1 MNIRK
6 EKSMQPDIFKNVSP
20 LGFGIMR
27 LPMEGNA
34 VAKSAFKLVEEA
46 VDLGV
51 NYFDM
56 GYTYQNG
63 YAEEFIGQA
72 LVKQYKRSDF
82 YIATK
87 MPLWEVH
94 SEGDL
99 ERIFQ
104 DQLTRLGVEYIDY
117 YLAHLVT
124 KFSWQAMEQFDI
136 KGFFDRKRKEG
147 RIRHL
152 GFSFHDTPEVLSEI
166 IDDYNWEFCQLQIN
180 FLDWKIRDA
189 QHLYNVATDK
199 GLPIV
204 VMEPLTG
211 GGLARL
217 SDDCKTIMYE
227 KHSDWSVASWGMRFV
242 GRLPNVAVVLSGMNA
257 SEQITD
263 NVKTLFNSPNLSEED
278 FNVLE
283 KVVDLISDEHLVP
296 CSTCGYCLKK
306 CPMDI
311 QIPGLFQAF
320 NEAKTFGTGLFFCR
334 HDVILA
340 TGPRAEA
347 CIQCGKCMSIC
358 PQKIDI
364 PKYMRFFKSMVAN
377 RSHALQYS
385 ISENMNQYVSE
396 QETEI

>member
-1 MNIRK
+1 
-6 EKSMQPDIFKNVSP
+6 
-20 LGFGIMR
+20 
-27 LPMEGNA
+27 
-34 VAKSAFKLVEEA
+34 
-46 VDLGV
+46 
-51 NYFDM
+51 
-56 GYTYQNG
+56 
-63 YAEEFIGQA
+63 
-72 LVKQYKRSDF
+72 
-82 YIATK
+82 
-87 MPLWEVH
+87 
-94 SEGDL
+94 
-99 ERIFQ
+99 
-104 DQLTRLGVEYIDY
+104 
-117 YLAHLVT
+117 
-124 KFSWQAMEQFDI
+124 
-136 KGFFDRKRKEG
+136 
-147 RIRHL
+147 
-152 GFSFHDTPEVLSEI
+152 
-166 IDDYNWEFCQLQIN
+166 
-180 FLDWKIRDA
+180 
-189 QHLYNVATDK
+189 
-199 GLPIV
+199 
-204 VMEPLTG
+204 
-211 GGLARL
+211 
-217 SDDCKTIMYE
+217 
-227 KHSDWSVASWGMRFV
+227 MRFV

-278 FNVLE
+278 LNVLE

-364 PKYMRFFKSMVAN
+364 PKYMRFFKSIVAN

-396 QETEI
+396 QEMEI

>member
-117 YLAHLVT
+117 YDRIENLET
-124 KFSWQAMEQFDI
+124 KLDGRFFRCHRSFLINLKYLKSYKNGTAYMEGGKEVPVSRLRSKEFSGVILKYM
-136 KGFFDRKRKEG
+136 KNVS
-147 RIRHL
+147 H
-152 GFSFHDTPEVLSEI
+152 
-166 IDDYNWEFCQLQIN
+166 YNW
-180 FLDWKIRDA
+180 
-189 QHLYNVATDK
+189 K
-199 GLPIV
+199 G
-204 VMEPLTG
+204 T
-211 GGLARL
+211 
-217 SDDCKTIMYE
+217 K
-227 KHSDWSVASWGMRFV
+227 
-242 GRLPNVAVVLSGMNA
+242 
-257 SEQITD
+257 
-263 NVKTLFNSPNLSEED
+263 
-278 FNVLE
+278 
-283 KVVDLISDEHLVP
+283 SDE
-296 CSTCGYCLKK
+296 
-306 CPMDI
+306 
-311 QIPGLFQAF
+311 
-320 NEAKTFGTGLFFCR
+320 
-334 HDVILA
+334 
-340 TGPRAEA
+340 
-347 CIQCGKCMSIC
+347 
-358 PQKIDI
+358 
-364 PKYMRFFKSMVAN
+364 
-377 RSHALQYS
+377 
-385 ISENMNQYVSE
+385 
-396 QETEI
+396 